1 MVMKCLSNNKNNKAF
16 KVPKILGSVSISH
29 IYGKRKAYVF
39 PNQIQR
45 RNYKL
50 GHQFQISI
58 SMKTIYA
65 LMLTLSTSN
74 WTSTTTQHIPTKLKS
89 RNKLTHPSQ
98 DQYPLQHQNNR
109 WFNWT
114 GNKYKT
120 NTLLFIVIT
129 KFLVSAKTHVT
140 NGK

>member
-1 MVMKCLSNNKNNKAF
+1 ML
-16 KVPKILGSVSISH
+16 IRQQQQ
-29 IYGKRKAYVF
+29 RKAYVF

-45 RNYKL
+45 RNYRL
-50 GHQFQISI
+50 GHQFQIST

-65 LMLTLSTSN
+65 LMLTLNTSN
-74 WTSTTTQHIPTKLKS
+74 WTSKTTQHIPTKLKS

-114 GNKYKT
+114 GYKYKT
-120 NTLLFIVIT
+120 NTLLFIVTT

-140 NGK
+140 DGKSRITYLELAYFPLT

>member
-1 MVMKCLSNNKNNKAF
+1 MFFSQHNEDIHRGVSPACPDMEMLGVLEVSISYEQKMSSQRRTYQKQHHLWTVKSYMVMKCLSNNNNKAF
-16 KVPKILGSVSISH
+16 KVPKFWDRLWILDRLVSIGH

-65 LMLTLSTSN
+65 LMLTLNTSN
-74 WTSTTTQHIPTKLKS
+74 
-89 RNKLTHPSQ
+89 
-98 DQYPLQHQNNR
+98 
-109 WFNWT
+109 
-114 GNKYKT
+114 
-120 NTLLFIVIT
+120 
-129 KFLVSAKTHVT
+129 
-140 NGK
+140 

>member
-1 MVMKCLSNNKNNKAF
+1 ML
-16 KVPKILGSVSISH
+16 IRQQQQQ
-29 IYGKRKAYVF
+29 RKAYVF

-45 RNYKL
+45 RNYTL
-50 GHQFQISI
+50 GHQFQIST

-65 LMLTLSTSN
+65 LMLTLNTSN

-120 NTLLFIVIT
+120 NTLLFIVTT
-129 KFLVSAKTHVT
+129 KFLVSAKPHVT
-140 NGK
+140 NGKSRIMCLELAYFPLT